1 MLTLSA
7 IVDRNNVISPTEM
20 HNEIFQKEKKIMI
33 FLETIEGMADKSN
46 MHFLTFNLLVSI
58 LFVKVMVLKRGKS
71 LLRYHLIIKIC

>member
-1 MLTLSA
+1 
-7 IVDRNNVISPTEM
+7 M